1 MLQRARGAR
10 GIRALMIGTS
20 LVCLLSPLAGRVQGQ
35 PKLLNP
41 FAGDPDAV
49 KEGRRLYMANG
60 CSGCHGLM
68 GGGGMGKSILDD
80 TWVFGSDDE
89 TLYKLTKG
97 QIPQQTMPKSATGLS
112 DEQVWKI
119 LAYVRS
125 LYKGDPSLINWGSK
139 PSASLAPSPSV
150 SPSPSPTLKP
160 PGESV
165 HEKRANE

>member
-1 MLQRARGAR
+1 MVLREGRRIGA
-10 GIRALMIGTS
+10 
-20 LVCLLSPLAGRVQGQ
+20 LVILVSFIDLLLSTRAGYPEGQ

-41 FAGDPDAV
+41 FAGNPEAV
-49 KEGRRLYMANG
+49 MEGRRLYMANG

-97 QIPQQTMPKSATGLS
+97 QLPQQTMPKSGAGVS
-112 DEQVWKI
+112 DEQVWKM

-125 LYKGDPSLINWGSK
+125 LYKGDPSLINWG
-139 PSASLAPSPSV
+139 LAPSPSPAPSPSA
-150 SPSPSPTLKP
+150 SPSPSPP
-160 PGESV
+160 PAAG
-165 HEKRANE
+165 AID